1 MIPQGIKTASIRMG
15 HRIGTLPG
23 SMTGASL
30 AATWGKVKEDG
41 IGNSVYLP
49 PYWMGTHQPGPARQ
63 GNAKEQT
70 MNNSNPI
77 PFAAFANFERV
88 PGASPLFYCE
98 PPEWAAAGHAIV
110 VDDTIHYIWARRRVG
125 NSWVLLH
132 STAPTS
138 DPAAVEHDPRNPVV
152 LPSDEGFDEY
162 TVEYPF
168 PFLNPADQTYYMYYL
183 GKRKVLPKQTGL
195 LVSESGDM
203 GEWARVQ
210 KTPVIAV
217 ETEYEV
223 QGSSHPSVAIEGDT
237 IHITYTGESANP
249 PVLCHATAKTCD
261 PATVTKDPGN
271 PVFAGTGQE
280 WDSCGVREA
289 EILKGQEFFHVFYGG
304 YDGTNWRAGHVRT
317 RDFRTF
323 EANPFNPI
331 LDLSPDPE
339 AWDCHGILTP
349 QVFEV
354 EGTYYMLYAGMNGKE
369 WQTGLAVAR

>member
-1 MIPQGIKTASIRMG
+1 MS
-15 HRIGTLPG
+15 
-23 SMTGASL
+23 S
-30 AATWGKVKEDG
+30 
-41 IGNSVYLP
+41 
-49 PYWMGTHQPGPARQ
+49 
-63 GNAKEQT
+63 
-70 MNNSNPI
+70 SNPI
-77 PFAAFANFERV
+77 PFEAFANFERV
-88 PGASPLFYCE
+88 PEASPLFYCE

-132 STAPTS
+132 SMAPTS